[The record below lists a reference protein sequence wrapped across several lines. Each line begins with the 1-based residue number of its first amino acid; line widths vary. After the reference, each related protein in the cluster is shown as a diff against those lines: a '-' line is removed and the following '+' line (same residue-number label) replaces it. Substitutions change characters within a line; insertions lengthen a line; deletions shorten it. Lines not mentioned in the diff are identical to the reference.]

1 MAVRLKLDCL
11 SDAQKKI
18 IREKLYFQPKKTNFA
33 VNKFIC
39 EEKEP
44 ILFYWIDK
52 PNNEIVLPYTFAN
65 VLLGTHINSSLTY
78 PLSKFV
84 FTGKLRDYQIPIA
97 EEALKQL
104 MATGTTLLNLG
115 TGLGKSALSAYLA
128 SQLDGMTLVLTNRET
143 IQKGWYET
151 FMDNTNAGV
160 WLVDSKM
167 RIPER
172 CNVILTM
179 DGKFEKIP
187 WEIRKMVAVFV
198 IDEMHMFMTA
208 SQVPVLLG
216 VCPKYVIA
224 CSATPTRSDNMER
237 MWYSIGGTHCVEV
250 KNTKKFTVYKFM
262 TGIKTELEKNKMGT
276 VDFSKLT
283 ASLANNPLRNAF
295 IVDLIEKNRQH
306 KIMLLSWSKA
316 HIKLL
321 YDALSSRGVRV
332 DYLSGTKSSYI
343 DSQVLLGTI
352 SKVSTGFDSKNVAI
366 NFDGMA
372 ISMLILVGST
382 KSFNLHQQSIGRA
395 FRSDSPTII
404 DVVDADRISLS
415 HWNARRKNYEEMN
428 CDIFEVKMHKKTNEQ
443 ESNEPDI
450 AQMHQQRLDK
460 LNRETTISNDI
471 PLDDKMKQQFERIKA
486 YQDKQKK

>member
-1 MAVRLKLDCL
+1 MAVRVKLDSL
-11 SDAQKKI
+11 TEEQKKI
-18 IREKLYFQPKKTNFA
+18 IRERLYFQPKKTNFA
-33 VNKFIC
+33 VNRFASAV
-39 EEKEP
+39 EKDP
-44 ILFYWIDK
+44 VLFYWIDK

-65 VLLGTHINSSLTY
+65 VLLGKHINSSLTY

-84 FTGKLRDYQIPIA
+84 FTGQLRDYQVPIA
-97 EEALKQL
+97 EEAMKQL

-128 SQLDGMTLVLTNRET
+128 SKLDGMTLVLTNRET

-151 FMDNTNAGV
+151 FADNTNAGV

-167 RIPER
+167 RIPEK

-179 DGKFEKIP
+179 DGRFEKIP
-187 WEIRKMVAVFV
+187 LEIRKMIAVFV
-198 IDEMHMFMTA
+198 IDEMHLFMTA

-224 CSATPTRSDNMER
+224 CTATPTRTDNMER
-237 MWYSIGGTHCVEV
+237 MWHSIGGTHCVEV

-262 TGIKTELEKNKMGT
+262 TGIVTELEKNKMGT

-295 IVDLIEKNRQH
+295 IIDLIEKNKSH

-316 HIKLL
+316 HVTLL
-321 YDALSSRGVRV
+321 YDVLSSRGVKV
-332 DYLSGTKSSYI
+332 DYLSGKKSTYV

-352 SKVSTGFDSKNVAI
+352 SKVSTGFDSKNVATD
-366 NFDGMA
+366 FDGMA
-372 ISMLILVGST
+372 ISMLILAGST

-395 FRSDSPTII
+395 FRSDNPTII
-404 DVVDADRISLS
+404 DVVDSDKISLS
-415 HWNARRKNYEEMN
+415 HWNSRRKNYEEMN
-428 CDIFEVKMHKKTNEQ
+428 CDIFEVKMHKRDTMNNIETETNSEITE
-443 ESNEPDI
+443 ESIQN
-450 AQMHQQRLDK
+450 MHQ
-460 LNRETTISNDI
+460 NRIDTYNAKISSNI
-471 PLDDKMKQQFERIKA
+471 
-486 YQDKQKK
+486 KQK